1 MIPLIVI
8 VAALFVLVVLNRKGK
23 IGNEIF
29 AVAVV
34 LILFGV
40 AGYLGISQY

>member
-8 VAALFVLVVLNRKGK
+8 VAALFAVVVLNRRGK
-23 IGNEIF
+23 IGNELF
-29 AVAVV
+29 AAAVV

-40 AGYLGISQY
+40 AGYLGVSQY

>member
-8 VAALFVLVVLNRKGK
+8 VAVLFVLVVLNRQGK

-29 AVAVV
+29 SAAVV
-34 LILFGV
+34 IILFGV
-40 AGYLGISQY
+40 AGYIGVSQY

>member
-8 VAALFVLVVLNRKGK
+8 VAALFVLVVLNRQGK